1 MEIKFWASVVI
12 AVIITGGG
20 GLAGLALT
28 VASVRVRAGRD
39 PVATLASATVVCL
52 VVAVL
57 MARLIY
63 DAATPF

>member
-1 MEIKFWASVVI
+1 MEIKFWGS
-12 AVIITGGG
+12 VIIALIIAGGG
-20 GLAGLALT
+20 GLAGLFLI
-28 VASVRVRAGRD
+28 VASVKAGRD

-52 VVAVL
+52 VVAAL